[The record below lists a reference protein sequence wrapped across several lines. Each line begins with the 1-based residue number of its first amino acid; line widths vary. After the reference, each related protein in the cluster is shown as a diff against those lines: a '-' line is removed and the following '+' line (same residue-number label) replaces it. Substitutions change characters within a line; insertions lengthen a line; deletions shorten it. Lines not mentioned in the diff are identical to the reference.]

1 MRYIIT
7 GIYEGKKITRVCYS
21 DLQAFIINN
30 TLARE
35 GVENLGMREEAGTN
49 DNRAEN

>member
-1 MRYIIT
+1 MRWIIT
-7 GIYEGKKITRVCYS
+7 GTYKGERITRVAYS

-35 GVENLGMREEAGTN
+35 GVTNLGMREEHIEN
-49 DNRAEN
+49 DNR